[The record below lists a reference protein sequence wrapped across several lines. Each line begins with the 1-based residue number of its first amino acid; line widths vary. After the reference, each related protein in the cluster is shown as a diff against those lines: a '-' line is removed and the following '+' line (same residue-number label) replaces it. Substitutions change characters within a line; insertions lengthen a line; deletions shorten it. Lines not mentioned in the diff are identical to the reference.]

1 MHERASR
8 QPSARQTATPDE
20 LRAAVEHH
28 RAGRLDKAEDLYRR
42 ALRRHPDHPDILHLL
57 GALALDHGKPERAI
71 QLIGKALQALPN
83 FAAAHSNLGN
93 ALRAAGRPAE
103 AAASYSRAIAL
114 RPDFAAAHS
123 NLGRL
128 LGEQG
133 DHAGALE
140 HCDQALRLDPA
151 LAEAQ
156 INRGHALRALGRIA
170 EAERA
175 FREALVVQPG
185 SVGTLH
191 ALGVVLAEGDRLEE
205 ARSCQ
210 DKVLARRPD
219 HPQALLA
226 LGSLLRRAGDLPAA
240 VAACRRAV
248 EVAPAFTEGWIG
260 LGNALRSIGQFEEAV
275 ACYRR
280 ALAINPDAAEAHRG
294 LALTGVAAAPT
305 DAARLAAILHNTG
318 ASTADRISAGFALG
332 RVLDDQ
338 DRFDEAFACYADANA
353 LFRES
358 EAEAGRRFDA
368 EPLRQHVDR
377 IIQICTTDAVS
388 AQRYAARPSGLPVFI
403 VGMPRSGTSLIEQ
416 IVASHSQVFG
426 AGELGEVGRIATRLR
441 GDGQAVFPLR
451 DPAEARSLAD
461 AHLDRLRA
469 LGGERARVVD
479 KMPDNIFELAL
490 IAALFPGARVILS
503 NRDPR
508 DTCLSCFFQRFSGSS
523 QLFSYDLL
531 DCGRRYLE
539 QQRLVAHWRQVLP
552 LRMIEVEYETLV
564 ADLETEA
571 RRLIAFLGLP
581 WEAACLDFHRTDR
594 AVLTASSWQ
603 VRQPLYTR
611 SVGRWRA
618 YQAHLGPLLRL
629 LDAAEPN

>member
-1 MHERASR
+1 M
-8 QPSARQTATPDE
+8 
-20 LRAAVEHH
+20 RAAVEHH

-42 ALRRHPDHPDILHLL
+42 ALRRYPDHPDILHLL
-57 GALALDHGKPERAI
+57 GVLALDHGKPERAI
-71 QLIGKALQALPN
+71 QLIGKALQALPS
-83 FAAAHSNLGN
+83 FADAHCNLGN
-93 ALRAAGRPAE
+93 ALRAAARPVE

-114 RPDFAAAHS
+114 RPDSAAAHS

-140 HCDQALRLDPA
+140 RCDQALRLDPA
-151 LAEAQ
+151 LAGAQ

-170 EAERA
+170 EAEGA
-175 FREALVVQPG
+175 FREALLLQPG
-185 SVGTLH
+185 NVDTLH
-191 ALGVVLAEGDRLEE
+191 ALGVVLAESDRLEE

-210 DKVLARRPD
+210 DKVLARHPD

-226 LGSLLRRAGDLPAA
+226 LGFLLRRAGDLPAA

-248 EVAPAFTEGWIG
+248 QVAPAFTEGWIG
-260 LGNALRSIGQFEEAV
+260 LGNALRSIGRFEEAV
-275 ACYRR
+275 ASFRR
-280 ALAINPDAAEAHRG
+280 ALTINPDAAEAHRG
-294 LALTGVAAAPT
+294 LALTGVAAAPAE
-305 DAARLAAILHNTG
+305 AARLAAILRGTD
-318 ASTADRISAGFALG
+318 ARTADRISAGFALG
-332 RVLDDQ
+332 RALDDQ
-338 DRFDEAFACYADANA
+338 DRHDEAFTCYADANA

-368 EPLRQHVDR
+368 DLLRQHIDR
-377 IIQICTTDAVS
+377 IIRTCTADAIRGQPDV
-388 AQRYAARPSGLPVFI
+388 AMPSELPVFI

-426 AGELGEVGRIATRLR
+426 AGELAEVGRIATRLR
-441 GDGQAVFPLR
+441 DGADVEFPLR
-451 DPAEARSLAD
+451 CPAEARHLAET
-461 AHLDRLRA
+461 HLDRLRT
-469 LGGERARVVD
+469 LGGGRLRVVD

-490 IAALFPGARVILS
+490 IAVLFPGARIILS
-503 NRDPR
+503 KRDPR

-531 DCGRRYLE
+531 ACGRRYLE
-539 QQRLVAHWRQVLP
+539 QQRLVTHWQQVLP

-564 ADLETEA
+564 ADLETES
-571 RRLIAFLGLP
+571 RRLIEFLDLP

-611 SVGRWRA
+611 SVGRWRV

-629 LDAAEPN
+629 LDAPEAD